1 MANGLP
7 TPQESD
13 RALLEAAIASLEEN
27 AEYRAAEAS
36 RAVRA
41 AAALRGDARQIG
53 GRAAGA
59 RLAHLVLRMLR
70 HPDMPLHPER
80 VAGFL
85 AEASGYLDEAP
96 LDLLRTVEGA
106 ERVRR
111 LIEMEPPLGRPDPI
125 RVAAAA
131 DLKDLSAEEAL
142 AAYAAGHI
150 DSLRLMAATGIR
162 SFRRLLSA
170 LQDRG
175 FHLPIKPT
183 PTDDGRDD
191 RDLLWE
197 LIAGRE
203 DPSLAD
209 GEARGDRRPTPEP
222 SPDLDAI
229 WLTKTPEDVSSQAA
243 LEAVAAELDTDAK
256 GRHRRA
262 ARAMAAAAG
271 LRGDAAA
278 VGGEEA
284 RMRLVDWT
292 LRAMR
297 RAEGEHRGFFAAL
310 FLLQSLPGQPYLPPE
325 EQDGPLELART
336 TEGAEQVERWFSS
349 EQVFPI
355 RTESGEPFPEGAVV
369 EEAFTAYADGRISS
383 QRLLEVTGLE
393 TFQDLLSG
401 LLIRGLA
408 LPTAPTRGGPGQDDR
423 ELLWRLYAQPL
434 HD

>member
-1 MANGLP
+1 MANKLP
-7 TPQESD
+7 MPQEAD
-13 RALLEAAIASLEEN
+13 RALLEAAIASLQEN
-27 AEYRAAEAS
+27 AEYREAEAS

-41 AAALRGDARQIG
+41 AAALRGDAGPIG

-59 RLAHLVLRMLR
+59 RLAHLVLIMLR
-70 HPDMPLHPER
+70 HPDMPLRPER

-131 DLKDLSAEEAL
+131 DLEDLSAEEAL
-142 AAYAAGHI
+142 AAYTAGHI

-162 SFRRLLSA
+162 SFGRLLSA

-175 FHLPIKPT
+175 FHLPVKPT
-183 PTDDGRDD
+183 PTGDGRDD

-222 SPDLDAI
+222 SPELDAI
-229 WLTKTPEDVSSQAA
+229 WPTETPGDVASQAA

-292 LRAMR
+292 LRTMR
-297 RAEGEHRGFFAAL
+297 RAEGEHRGFFAAPVPL
-310 FLLQSLPGQPYLPPE
+310 QPLRVSLLQPE
-325 EQDGPLELART
+325 EQDGPLELAQT
-336 TEGAEQVERWFSS
+336 TEGAAQVERWFSS
-349 EQVFPI
+349 ERVCPI
-355 RTESGEPFPEGAVV
+355 RTGSGEPFPEGAVV

-408 LPTAPTRGGPGQDDR
+408 LPTAPARSDPGQDDR
-423 ELLWRLYAQPL
+423 DLLWSLYAQPL
-434 HD
+434 QD